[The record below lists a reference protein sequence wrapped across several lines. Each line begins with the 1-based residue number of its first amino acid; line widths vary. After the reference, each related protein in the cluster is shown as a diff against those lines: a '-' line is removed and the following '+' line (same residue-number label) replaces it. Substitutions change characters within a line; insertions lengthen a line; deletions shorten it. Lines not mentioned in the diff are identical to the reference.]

1 MNGQRYHSQQKI
13 EINMIIHEKT
23 LALLMAVQDRLFKKP
38 NTLDDFT
45 AKLYSYELTIFKNQ
59 GSEENLN
66 TILLE
71 YAIALY
77 PKCSLWAAIPHFI
90 LDEIN
95 KDGIKTT
102 FKDRAIL
109 HAVYNATG
117 RHNMDYYSGMGEQ
130 FVVRFALEIA
140 EFTRLK
146 EMEMVY
152 LKSDEQF
159 RSAFL
164 SARKGYLRRLPG
176 EKPLTRDDCPYSEED
191 LREAWLNGYGLSCLD
206 KILFNHLQQI

>member
-13 EINMIIHEKT
+13 KTIMIIHEKT

-59 GSEENLN
+59 VNEENLN

-77 PKCSLWAAIPHFI
+77 PKCSLWLAIPHFI

-117 RHNMDYYSGMGEQ
+117 RHNMSYYSSIAEQ
-130 FVVRFALEIA
+130 FIIRFALEIA

-146 EMEMVY
+146 EMEIVY
-152 LKSDEQF
+152 LKMGKKF
-159 RSAFL
+159 RSAVL
-164 SARKGYLRRLPG
+164 SARNGYLRRLPG
-176 EKPLTRDDCPYSEED
+176 EKPLTRDDCPYSEDD
-191 LREAWLNGYGLSCLD
+191 LREA
-206 KILFNHLQQI
+206 